1 VVQRGSRPLKL
12 HPSLLIYA
20 HPISNGKLT
29 GESTR
34 SVHEA
39 EPYDEETGA
48 LVTPIFETSTF
59 GFTKADEVLPAMA
72 GEKGYVYSRWDNP
85 TVVRLEKKL
94 AAFERGG
101 EGAAFGSGM
110 AAISTTVF
118 SLLDKGSHAVGITD
132 LYGGTFALLS
142 SLLPRLGIETTLV
155 DTTNFDAMA
164 RAVKKNTKLI
174 LVESPTNPTL
184 KLVDIAKVARLA
196 HGVGAALLVDNT
208 FASPINQTPMT
219 LGADVVLHS
228 ATKYLN
234 GHADVV
240 AGIAVSNKERAHAI
254 KMMRREFGGTLDPL
268 PAWLVLRGMKTMA
281 IRVKQQNTNAQALA
295 EFLSG
300 HRKVRAVH
308 YPGLKTHPQ
317 HALAKKQMRGFGGM
331 LSFDVRGDM
340 HAAMKF
346 TESLKVAS
354 LAASLGGVET
364 LVSQPA
370 LMTHTQM
377 TAKEREE
384 TGIPDTLVR
393 VSVGIE
399 DSADLVSD
407 FEQALSRV

>member
-1 VVQRGSRPLKL
+1 
-12 HPSLLIYA
+12 
-20 HPISNGKLT
+20 LT
-29 GESTR
+29 GDSTR

-59 GFTKADEVLPAMA
+59 GFTKAADVRPAMA
-72 GEKGYVYSRWDNP
+72 GERGYVYSRWDNP

-94 AAFERGG
+94 AAFEKGG
-101 EGAAFGSGM
+101 DGAAFGSGM

-118 SLLDKGSHAVGITD
+118 SLIQKGSHVVGIRD
-132 LYGGTFALLS
+132 LYGGTYALLS

-155 DTTNFDAMA
+155 DTTDLDEMA
-164 RAVKKNTKLI
+164 RAVRKNTKAVLI
-174 LVESPTNPTL
+174 ETPTNPTL
-184 KLVDIAKVARLA
+184 KLVDIPKVAKLA

-208 FASPINQTPMT
+208 FASPINQTPIS

-240 AGIAVSNKERAHAI
+240 AGMAVASEKKAHDI

-281 IRVKQQNTNAQALA
+281 VRVKQQNVNAQALA
-295 EFLSG
+295 EFLST
-300 HRKVRAVH
+300 HRKVKTVN

-317 HALAKKQMRGFGGM
+317 YALAKRQMKGFGGM
-331 LSFDVRGDM
+331 LSLDLRGGMRD
-340 HAAMKF
+340 AMRF

-377 TAKEREE
+377 SAKERER

-399 DSADLVSD
+399 DADDLVSD
-407 FEQALSRV
+407 FEQALSAV